1 MNRSTAGVRRR
12 DLMRQSEFFRLW
24 LVGCCAFV
32 VRWLE
37 MLAVGLY
44 AYQITSS
51 AFIVAML
58 SMLRLLPMGLFGAVL
73 GAVSDRVDRRRA
85 LLVIVVAS
93 MLGTGALAVLASFDA
108 IEVWHLALASFLNGV
123 CWAADNPVR
132 RMAIGE
138 VVGPERMSRAMAI
151 DAGTNNAS
159 RVVGPLISGVL
170 LGNFG
175 IASVF
180 WLGVLLYVPSL
191 WAAMRIRLRTRTRG
205 EAQGEGIATRI
216 LQGFVWLRGDPRVIG
231 VFLITIYFNIFGW
244 PCTSMIP
251 VIGTDYMRLDPA
263 GVGVMASAD
272 GIGGLIGALLVGTLV
287 KLHWQGRIYATAVG
301 IYFTTLMAFSY
312 APNGIAG
319 ALVLFCTGTLGAAF
333 AIMQSTL
340 VYRYTPAEMRARL
353 LGRLSMCIG
362 TSPSGFFYLGW
373 LAETLGPRNGVV
385 ALAAQGVLVMILTRR
400 WWKPALAG

>member
-12 DLMRQSEFFRLW
+12 DLLRESDFFRLW

-44 AYQITSS
+44 AYQITGS
-51 AFIVAML
+51 AFVVAML

-85 LLVIVVAS
+85 IIVIVIVS
-93 MLGTGALAVLASFDA
+93 MLGTGTLAVLASFDA
-108 IEVWHLALASFLNGV
+108 IQVWHLALASFVNGI

-132 RMAIGE
+132 RMTIGE

-159 RVVGPLISGVL
+159 RVVGPLISGAL
-170 LGNFG
+170 LGYFG

-180 WLGVLLYVPSL
+180 WLGVALYLPSL
-191 WAAMRIRLRTRTRG
+191 WAALRLRVQGRKPRG
-205 EAQGEGIATRI
+205 NRESIVTSIG
-216 LQGFVWLRGDPRVIG
+216 QGFVWLRGDRRVMG

-244 PCTSMIP
+244 PCSSMIP
-251 VIGTDYMRLDPA
+251 VIGTDYMRLDPS
-263 GVGVMASAD
+263 GVGMMASAD

-287 KLHWQGRIYATAVG
+287 KLHWQGRVYATAVAV
-301 IYFTTLMAFSY
+301 YFTTLMAFAY
-312 APNGIAG
+312 APNGIVG
-319 ALVLFCTGTLGAAF
+319 ALVLLCTGTLGASF

-340 VYRYTPAEMRARL
+340 VYRYTPSEMRARL
-353 LGRLSMCIG
+353 LGLLSMCIG
-362 TSPSGFFYLGW
+362 TSPIGFFYLGW

-385 ALAAQGVLVMILTRR
+385 ALAVQGVIAMMLTRR
-400 WWKPALAG
+400 WWRPALAA